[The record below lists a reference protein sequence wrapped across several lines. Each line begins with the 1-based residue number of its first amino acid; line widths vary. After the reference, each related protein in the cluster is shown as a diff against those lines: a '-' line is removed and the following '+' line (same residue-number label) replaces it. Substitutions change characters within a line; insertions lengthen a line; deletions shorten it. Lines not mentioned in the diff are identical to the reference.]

1 MLFAR
6 QALEGI
12 IRAALVTPDLR
23 HAGAFHATFLV
34 VGLAAGAC
42 VLDTPACACVGLCV
56 GCSCMCMCELYG

>member
-42 VLDTPACACVGLCV
+42 VLDPPACSCLGLCV
-56 GCSCMCMCELYG
+56 